1 MPLLSL
7 LLLIPS
13 TLWRYDDF
21 QDEPSLK
28 TGWRFFSWILLW
40 VFWHFLA
47 FRQFCT
53 AQVVSVRDDE
63 IQFQTVSFSR
73 VFPAE
78 IVTTV
83 TVDPIAFHIYSKKD
97 QMTLSRKRVPIELA
111 QCLNGHIAAN
121 KEAPLPLFCKCE
133 NSLRRNRSTSDLNLL
148 LHFKPIL
155 EDDRSDWPFA
165 TDLFIWCDVLHP
177 DRDSRESHILHLPK
191 CSLRWHLRSC
201 PIFSN
206 RKQVCHCY
214 SRGDP

>member
-1 MPLLSL
+1 MLFTKLTPTPGQGDWRENKLFALKMNQSFRIPVSRWWLILPLLSL

-121 KEAPLPLFCKCE
+121 KEAIRPTLA
-133 NSLRRNRSTSDLNLL
+133 S
-148 LHFKPIL
+148 PITPRV
-155 EDDRSDWPFA
+155 D
-165 TDLFIWCDVLHP
+165 
-177 DRDSRESHILHLPK
+177 
-191 CSLRWHLRSC
+191 
-201 PIFSN
+201 
-206 RKQVCHCY
+206 
-214 SRGDP
+214 